1 MLPDDIVA
9 DTISLT
15 DSEIMRKHYF
25 LKDSDYYRPDPR
37 LADMSNLLGEDWV
50 PLANQLG
57 LTTSEINV
65 IKSEYPDSVAKQA
78 QSMLR
83 MWRAQPGNRVQTST
97 LENALRRIGRED
109 IIPQCLTMDHV
120 ETTPNRVRKYKID
133 ALETSIYDRGV
144 IKDADSIESI
154 SEKGSCT
161 IIILQSFKLYFILQK
176 STKNEKVTKVNILR
190 KKKS

>member
-1 MLPDDIVA
+1 
-9 DTISLT
+9 
-15 DSEIMRKHYF
+15 MRKHYF

-83 MWRAQPGNRVQTST
+83 MWRAQPGNRAQTNT

-109 IIPQCLTMDHV
+109 IIPQCLMVDHI
-120 ETTPNRVRKYKID
+120 ETTPRRFKVD
-133 ALETSIYDRGV
+133 DIYDRDV
-144 IKDADSIESI
+144 IRDADSVESI
-154 SEKGSCT
+154 PEKGNTSCARFF
-161 IIILQSFKLYFILQK
+161 LGFHEDF
-176 STKNEKVTKVNILR
+176 
-190 KKKS
+190 

>member
-1 MLPDDIVA
+1 MNIVLPDDIVA

-83 MWRAQPGNRVQTST
+83 MWRAQPGNKAQTNT

-109 IIPQCLTMDHV
+109 IIPQCLTV
-120 ETTPNRVRKYKID
+120 TYTEGTPKREERIRRFKVD
-133 ALETSIYDRGV
+133 DLENIYDRDV

-154 SEKGSCT
+154 PEKGT
-161 IIILQSFKLYFILQK
+161 
-176 STKNEKVTKVNILR
+176 
-190 KKKS
+190 

>member
-1 MLPDDIVA
+1 
-9 DTISLT
+9 
-15 DSEIMRKHYF
+15 MRKHYF

-57 LTTSEINV
+57 ITTSEINV

-83 MWRAQPGNRVQTST
+83 MWRAQPGNRAQTNT

-109 IIPQCLTMDHV
+109 IIPQCLTVDHNEV
-120 ETTPNRVRKYKID
+120 TQKREERIKRIKKD
-133 ALETSIYDRGV
+133 SSLDTSFYDRD
-144 IKDADSIESI
+144 IMKDSESVESLVQ
-154 SEKGSCT
+154 SEKG
-161 IIILQSFKLYFILQK
+161 K
-176 STKNEKVTKVNILR
+176 
-190 KKKS
+190 